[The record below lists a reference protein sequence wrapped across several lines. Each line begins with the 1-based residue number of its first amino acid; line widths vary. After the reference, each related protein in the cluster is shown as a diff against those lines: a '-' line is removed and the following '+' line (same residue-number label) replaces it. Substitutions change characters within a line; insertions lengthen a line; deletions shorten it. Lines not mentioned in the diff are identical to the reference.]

1 MKNELR
7 GSFREQFHVPI
18 VFSSADTE
26 SQKFSAMTNEWI
38 KNSCESC
45 RGDSE
50 KMRKKYTLVSN
61 KAALMLL

>member
-26 SQKFSAMTNEWI
+26 SQKFSAMTNECI
-38 KNSCESC
+38 KNSCES
-45 RGDSE
+45 
-50 KMRKKYTLVSN
+50 
-61 KAALMLL
+61 